1 MFIDEETKRENK
13 RKKDFSELSFGD
25 KAEVLKLAIK
35 YCYFGGDKWPFAME
49 YAIALV
55 KGWKVKK

>member
-1 MFIDEETKRENK
+1 MLNEETQRKNK

-25 KAEVLKLAIK
+25 KVEVLKLAVK
-35 YCYFGGDKWPFAME
+35 YYFVGDPWPFAME